1 MLRNIPNVRLR
12 ILTALCLVSVFADKP
27 IHSQQEPRNGQSV
40 EVAAL
45 VSILNKMAEYCRK
58 LQSAALDF
66 ICREEIREWIDPSLD
81 SLLPDTSMV
90 YSKPG
95 ATAYVTRWEK
105 SGLSTYVYDY
115 QCIRSGGKLKE
126 TRTLLEKNGIKK
138 YERNAKL
145 ETSTFVYETALLGP
159 VGLFGGWTRPD
170 YDYKIAG
177 HDLFQNQPVV
187 IIEASPKPGAPGT
200 KYLFGKAWVDAERG
214 DILKIEWNDS
224 RIGRLAIFKQRGKK
238 YRMTPR
244 ITLRS
249 EFSAEK
255 NGLRF
260 PSSLN
265 IEEAYLDKKSR
276 ATVRSTMSV
285 IYSDFKFF
293 TVETESKIIIK

>member
-1 MLRNIPNVRLR
+1 MLAMA
-12 ILTALCLVSVFADKP
+12 TAVFADKP

-40 EVAAL
+40 EVVAL
-45 VSILNKMAEYCRK
+45 DSILNKTAEYCRR

-66 ICREEIREWIDPSLD
+66 ICREEIREWIDSSLD
-81 SLLPDTSMV
+81 SLHQDISIV
-90 YSKPG
+90 YSNPG
-95 ATAYVTRWEK
+95 ATAYVKRWEK

-115 QCIRSGGKLKE
+115 QCVRSGGKLKE

-159 VGLFGGWTRPD
+159 VGLFGWWTRPD

-177 HDLFQNQPVV
+177 HDLLQNQPVV
-187 IIEASPKPGAPGT
+187 IIEACPKPGAPET

-214 DILKIEWNDS
+214 DILKIEWNDN
-224 RIGRLAIFKQRGKK
+224 RIGRLDIFIQRGKK
-238 YRMTPR
+238 YGMTPR

-249 EFSAEK
+249 EFSTEK

-285 IYSDFKFF
+285 NYSDFKFF
-293 TVETESKIIIK
+293 TVEWEIK